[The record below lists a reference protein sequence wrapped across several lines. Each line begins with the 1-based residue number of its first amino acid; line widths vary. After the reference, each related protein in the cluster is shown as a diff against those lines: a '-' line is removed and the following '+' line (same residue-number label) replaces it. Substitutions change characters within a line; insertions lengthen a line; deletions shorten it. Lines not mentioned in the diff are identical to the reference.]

1 MSMASNSISVKASD
15 ALKQCYLNVE
25 VTGVRRLA
33 FRLWLASK
41 VFAAGA
47 WIAGLPLKWN
57 ISNSDDIE

>member
-1 MSMASNSISVKASD
+1 MKASD
-15 ALKQCYLNVE
+15 ALKQCYLNVK

-33 FRLWLASK
+33 FRFWLASK

-57 ISNSDDIE
+57 ILNNDDIE